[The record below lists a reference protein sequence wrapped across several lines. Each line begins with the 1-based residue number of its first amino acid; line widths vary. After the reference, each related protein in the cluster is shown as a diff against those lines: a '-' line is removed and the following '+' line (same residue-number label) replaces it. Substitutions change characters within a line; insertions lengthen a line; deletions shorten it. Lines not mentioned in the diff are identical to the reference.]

1 MDGQASIEPCKYER
15 LLLSFQRLPT
25 GRKYIASLVDGLD
38 TLYIMGL
45 YNEFREARDFVA
57 KIDWSKTRGSSL
69 VQVFETTIRYV
80 GGLLSAYELS
90 GDVVF
95 INKTVELVDKL
106 LPAFDTPTGI
116 PYRYVDFSTQV

>member
-1 MDGQASIEPCKYER
+1 M
-15 LLLSFQRLPT
+15 
-25 GRKYIASLVDGLD
+25 VDGLD

-45 YNEFREARDFVA
+45 TDEFKEARDYVA
-57 KIDWSKTRGSSL
+57 TIDWSETHGSSF

-90 GDVVF
+90 GDVMFV
-95 INKTVELVDKL
+95 NKTVELVEKL

-116 PYRYVDFSTQV
+116 PYQYVDFSTQVVHSLCDKPVNQHL